1 MAHKYLDLTGLQTF
15 WTKIK
20 SALNGKAGT
29 DGDNANGTWPIGITG
44 NAATAD
50 KSAEL
55 LSTNG
60 GAWYTYVDN
69 TSSGDP
75 NQRYEIWFTGS
86 TDGCANILVSTSVRD
101 GAGDPWPLVFVI
113 ACEVNSSDAFTK
125 NPKVAIL
132 YATNHSTA
140 AKMVTV
146 KYGTHS
152 VGGTSY
158 PAVFIKFADNRRHK
172 MFISVAG
179 VGSKID
185 GNRTTNTSGTDCEME
200 ACVMTS
206 HVGTAIGDNDTPVY
220 VSAGG
225 FIQAGRTIRYK
236 ANGYNY
242 GVATGIDIRLNETG
256 TDANTLYFS

>member
-29 DGDNANGTWPIGITG
+29 DGDNAIGTWPIGITG

-69 TSSGDP
+69 AASA

-86 TDGCANILVSTSVRD
+86 TGGCANILVSTSVRD
-101 GAGDPWPLVFVI
+101 GDGDPWPLVFVI
-113 ACEVNSSDAFTK
+113 ACEVDSTPEFVKS
-125 NPKVAIL
+125 PKVSIL
-132 YATNHSTA
+132 YSTNHSTA

-152 VGGTSY
+152 VGSNNY
-158 PAVFIKFADNRRHK
+158 PAIFIKFADNRKHK

-179 VGSKID
+179 VGSKVNGD
-185 GNRTTNTSGTDCEME
+185 RTTNTSGADCEME
-200 ACVMTS
+200 ACVLKDKL
-206 HVGTAIGDNDTPVY
+206 GTAIGSSDTPVY

-225 FIQAGRTIRYK
+225 FIQAGNTTRYK
-236 ANGYNY
+236 VNGYDN
-242 GVATGIDIRLNETG
+242 GVQATLDIRLNETG
-256 TDANTLYFS
+256 TDTHSLYFS